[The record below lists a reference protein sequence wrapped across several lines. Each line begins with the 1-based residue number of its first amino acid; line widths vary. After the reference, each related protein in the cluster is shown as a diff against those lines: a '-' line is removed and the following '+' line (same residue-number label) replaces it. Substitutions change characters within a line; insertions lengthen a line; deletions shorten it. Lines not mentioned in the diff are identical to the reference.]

1 MTAAK
6 GKKVILILVIAA
18 VLSIAGLV
26 VAFLLGNASIQVP
39 SFIGM
44 TYMEAANNGQEVE
57 LIVKDGQMVDGDE
70 NNQGKI
76 MEQYPAAG
84 AEAKA
89 GDIVMVKIS
98 RGPGDGRTPDV
109 IKMSTDEAKRT
120 IERAGFEVGNINQV
134 AGAEKAGTVL
144 AQDPKGNKE
153 LEKGEKISIDV
164 SDGTMVY
171 VPNVIGL
178 YFETMD
184 AENKIK
190 NAGLNIKFAGEQFS
204 EKVEYGRVLK
214 QSPGSGALVK
224 RGTTVK
230 VWVSLGSEDEWD

>member
-6 GKKVILILVIAA
+6 CKKVILILMIAA
-18 VLSIAGLV
+18 VLCIAGLV
-26 VAFLLGNASIQVP
+26 VAFLLGNASTKVP

-44 TYMEAANNGQEVE
+44 TYMEALNSGQEVE

-144 AQDPKGNKE
+144 AQNPKGNKE

-171 VPNVIGL
+171 VPNVIGMKNWDSV
-178 YFETMD
+178 YD
-184 AENKIK
+184 KIV
-190 NAGLNIKFAGEQFS
+190 NAGLKYEYVDGIYS
-204 EKVEYGRVLK
+204 EKVKAYTVIK
-214 QSPGSGALVK
+214 QSPGAGALVK
-224 RGTTVK
+224 RGSTVK
-230 VWVSLGSEDEWD
+230 VWESYGPEDEWD